1 MHLVR
6 RPAWIVAIL
15 AVFSFS
21 AVAGTQSEYRQAD
34 TSYYLRSEVFA
45 TDPAAAVITPD
56 AAMNMGDRYLITTHG
71 VAPPFVYLQQTHD
84 WIEPITPPSEPA
96 SLNIAPTAMQIREPL
111 GGVQVALPSAPADF
125 RNVEPGLA
133 LPNGSVLR
141 TGEGGSVAVLF
152 GGVDSVRLA
161 PNTQAAVQM
170 NFVGGTRDVEVD
182 VRNGM
187 VFSKVGERPGEKQA
201 YSVHTPFGDATAH
214 GTDYVTVVYPQRV
227 DVWVAQG
234 TVALNPPKGPAQVTV
249 STGREPLKVMRYP
262 VPKDRAT
269 ALAESAESFTALLN
283 FIPMANQKL
292 AALAARTK
300 SGAQLTPNEKD
311 YISRIR
317 KVVALVKLEDINAPR
332 TPLRAQLVSLPPAVQ
347 PGPRAKALTPAALP
361 KAKHVLAAAQPP
373 PRALPVEAPPAAPE
387 VQPMTNV
394 VLAAPPSPAMA
405 KALAELGKD
414 SPKVVAKPGA
424 TGTASAAPKAKID
437 QAKPIASASPTAHL
451 PKVSPNPDKTAAL
464 THKPAKPKKLAKS
477 VAKPVAKPGT
487 PAVAATSAPPEAK
500 PAEGEHYLRAQPV
513 NPADLVAAPAVQS
526 APPLAPPPVA
536 PPAKAHEASAE
547 ADPNS
552 LGAPLNPMRN
562 GYPILPR
569 PPEADTTGSIGTPAV
584 QSVGY

>member
-6 RPAWIVAIL
+6 RPAWIVAAL
-15 AVFSFS
+15 AVLSFP
-21 AVAGTQSEYRQAD
+21 AVAQTQSAYRQAD
-34 TSYYLRSEVFA
+34 TRYYLRSEVFA
-45 TDPAAAVITPD
+45 ADPAAPVIAPD
-56 AAMNMGDRYLITTHG
+56 AAMNMGDSYLITTRG
-71 VAPPFVYLQQTHD
+71 TPPPVVYVQQTHD

-96 SLNIAPTAMQIREPL
+96 SLNIASTAMQIREPL

-125 RNVEPGLA
+125 RDVERGMM

-170 NFVGGTRDVEVD
+170 NLAGGRRDVEID

-187 VFSKVGERPGEKQA
+187 VFSKVGQRPGEKQA

-234 TVALNPPKGPAQVTV
+234 TVALNPPNGPAQVTV

-262 VPKDRAT
+262 APKDAAT
-269 ALAESAESFTALLN
+269 ALAESAESLTTLLN

-292 AALAARTK
+292 AALAARTQ
-300 SGAQLTPNEKD
+300 SGAHLTPTEKD

-317 KVVALVKLEDINAPR
+317 TVVALIKLADVNAPVAAP
-332 TPLRAQLVSLPPAVQ
+332 TPPPRALLVSLPPAV
-347 PGPRAKALTPAALP
+347 KPAP
-361 KAKHVLAAAQPP
+361 KPQVIAQAAP
-373 PRALPVEAPPAAPE
+373 PVEAPPAAPA
-387 VQPMTNV
+387 VQPMTDV
-394 VLAAPPSPAMA
+394 VLAAKPSPAMA
-405 KALAELGKD
+405 KALAQLAKD
-414 SPKVVAKPGA
+414 SPTGMVKTGA
-424 TGTASAAPKAKID
+424 TGTASPAPKAPVYQTKTVVIVLPP
-437 QAKPIASASPTAHL
+437 AHFPRTA
-451 PKVSPNPDKTAAL
+451 PDVDGTTAL
-464 THKPAKPKKLAKS
+464 TDKPAKPKKIAKS
-477 VAKPVAKPGT
+477 VTKPAAKPVT
-487 PAVAATSAPPEAK
+487 PVVAVNASK
-500 PAEGEHYLRAQPV
+500 PADGEHYLRAQPV
-513 NPADLVAAPAVQS
+513 NPADLVQAPAVQS
-526 APPLAPPPVA
+526 APPLAPPPAA
-536 PPAKAHEASAE
+536 PPEKAHDAAAD

-562 GYPILPR
+562 GYPLLPR
-569 PPEADTTGSIGTPAV
+569 PPEADATSIATPAV